1 MSAQKPESPRRPP
14 SAPETSAETLTS
26 RPDDTLTTAENL
38 KAALDPTLV
47 QPGFKGVSD
56 SGNEAQVAV
65 DGSDLLMP
73 GDSEMPATLI
83 ASPARKIPAQSS
95 AGTLNSGSSAPPPRE
110 LGPANRFERRYAKR
124 RTLGTGGMGEVV
136 LFRDQTIGREVAL
149 KVIRDQHPHSDARMR
164 FLREARVQGQLEHP
178 AIVPVYDLGVDPQG
192 NLYFTMK
199 RLRGMTLDEVLVQ
212 LRYGDEEVAERFS
225 RRRLLSLFN
234 SVCLAVDFA
243 HSRGVLH
250 RDLKPGNI
258 MLGDFGE
265 VYVLD
270 WGLAK
275 IHGVQDD
282 ADGETP
288 IQSGPAGTTMA
299 GALLGTPGYMSP
311 EQARGRHGELDARS
325 DVYALGTILYE
336 ILTLRRLHPGER
348 LEQILGSTLSL
359 EAAAPSE
366 VDPELPPELDAIC
379 RTATTRDREQRFDS
393 ARALSDALEAYLDGD
408 RDLARRKELAAQH
421 AQQAQLHFEQVAE
434 GDETARG
441 PGMRE
446 VTAALSLEPD
456 NSTARSTLVQLLTQ
470 APKEFPAAAQER
482 LERTQEETHRVA
494 ARMALIVYL
503 GFTAYLPFPFWMGLA
518 EPLALLALGGCIA
531 TCAVLTLF
539 LIKNPPK
546 SGSLPYVHLTMAS
559 VTVAAASAML
569 GPFVIVP
576 TLAMANAVA
585 YVSAV
590 ERKGRIWITVASCL
604 AVALPAVA
612 GWLGWI
618 PQMYTFVDGAMQIRP
633 WMMKLPEVPTS
644 AFLFITNIALVA
656 SGALFAARLR
666 DELLESQRRL
676 QLQAWQLEQAVPET
690 SQGVIDSHPPVVS
703 VRA

>member
-1 MSAQKPESPRRPP
+1 MSAEKRESPRRQR
-14 SAPETSAETLTS
+14 SAPETSGSTLIS
-26 RPDDTLTTAENL
+26 RPDDTLISGESL
-38 KAALDPTLV
+38 KVALDPTLV
-47 QPGFKGVSD
+47 QDGFQVVSD
-56 SGNEAQVAV
+56 SGSDSPVAV

-73 GDSEMPATLI
+73 GDSELQATLI
-83 ASPARKIPAQSS
+83 ASPRGRIPTESS
-95 AGTLNSGSSAPPPRE
+95 AGTLHSPSNAPPPPA
-110 LGPANRFERRYAKR
+110 GAPANRFERRYAKR

-149 KVIRDQHPHSDARMR
+149 KLIRDEHQHSEARMR

-178 AIVPVYDLGVDPQG
+178 AIVPVYDLGADPEG

-199 RLRGMTLDEVLVQ
+199 RLRGMTLDEVLGK
-212 LRYGDEEVAERFS
+212 LRRGDEEVAERFS
-225 RRRLLSLFN
+225 RRKLLSLFN

-275 IHGVQDD
+275 IKGVQDES
-282 ADGETP
+282 DGEPT

-311 EQARGRHGELDARS
+311 EQARGRHAELDARS

-336 ILTLRRLHPGER
+336 ILTLKRLHTGER

-359 EAAAPSE
+359 EHAAPIE
-366 VDPELPPELDAIC
+366 IDPELPPELDAIC
-379 RTATTRDREQRFDS
+379 RMATMKRLDVRFSS

-408 RDLARRKELAAQH
+408 RDLERRKELAANH
-421 AQQAQLHFEQVAE
+421 ADTAQFHFERVAA

-446 VTAALSLEPD
+446 VTAALSLEPE
-456 NSTARSTLVQLLTQ
+456 NSRARSTLVQLLTQ
-470 APKEFPAAAQER
+470 PPKEFPAAAQER
-482 LERTQEETHRVA
+482 FERAQEETHRVA
-494 ARMALIVYL
+494 ARTALVVYL

-518 EPLALLALGGCIA
+518 EPIALLALGACIA
-531 TCAVLTLF
+531 TCAVMTAF

-546 SGSLPYVHLTMAS
+546 SGRVPYYHLAMAS
-559 VTVAAASAML
+559 ITVAAASSML

-576 TLAMANAVA
+576 TLAMANAIA

-590 ERKGRIWITVASCL
+590 ERKGRIWILIASCL
-604 AVALPAVA
+604 AVSLPAVA
-612 GWLGWI
+612 AWLGWI
-618 PQMYTFVDGAMQIRP
+618 PQMYSFVDGAMQIRP
-633 WMMKLPEVPTS
+633 WMIKLPEIPTS
-644 AFLFITNIALVA
+644 AFLFITNMALVA

-666 DELLESQRRL
+666 DELLEAQRRL
-676 QLQAWQLEQAVPET
+676 HLQAWQLEQAVPES
-690 SQGVIDSHPPVVS
+690 SQGVIDSPVVS
-703 VRA
+703 VRS